1 MIETNISSL
10 NEREEKFAYRMSER
24 ILDEFKEF
32 YVEYSKESDK
42 AAVIMG
48 IEKLDNLL
56 FQILN
61 KILIPNPSQK
71 DDLFVT
77 DMPLST
83 FSSKINL
90 CYRLGI
96 VDNLTTKSLNLM
108 KKIKSDMINEKANA
122 SLTAGA
128 AADRVRELLSNLNY
142 NQELIE
148 FVQVF
153 EVDSDDPGV
162 RYRLLLV
169 FFITKLTIIRDTI
182 SPLYYK
188 EPKFNLS
195 Y

>member
-1 MIETNISSL
+1 MLETNISSL

-32 YVEYSKESDK
+32 YHEYSKESDK

-71 DDLFVT
+71 DDLFDT
-77 DMPLST
+77 DAPLST

-96 VDNLTTKSLNLM
+96 LDNLTTKSLNLM
-108 KKIKSDMINEKANA
+108 KRIKADMISEKANA
-122 SLTAGA
+122 SLTSGA

-188 EPKFNLS
+188 DPKFNLS

>member
-1 MIETNISSL
+1 MLETNISSL

-32 YVEYSKESDK
+32 YHEYSKESDK

-71 DDLFVT
+71 DDLFDT
-77 DMPLST
+77 DAPLST

-96 VDNLTTKSLNLM
+96 LDNLTTKSLNLM
-108 KKIKSDMINEKANA
+108 KRIKADMISEKANA
-122 SLTAGA
+122 SLTSGA

-169 FFITKLTIIRDTI
+169 FFITKLTIIRYRI
-182 SPLYYK
+182 SFLY
-188 EPKFNLS
+188 
-195 Y
+195 

>member
-1 MIETNISSL
+1 MFESNISSL

-61 KILIPNPSQK
+61 KILIPNPTQK
-71 DDLFVT
+71 DDLF
-77 DMPLST
+77 DSDAPLST

-122 SLTAGA
+122 SLTSGA

-142 NQELIE
+142 NQELLE
-148 FVQVF
+148 FIQVF

-182 SPLYYK
+182 TPLYYK

>member
-71 DDLFVT
+71 DDLFDT

-108 KKIKSDMINEKANA
+108 KKIKADMINEKA
-122 SLTAGA
+122 
-128 AADRVRELLSNLNY
+128 
-142 NQELIE
+142 
-148 FVQVF
+148 
-153 EVDSDDPGV
+153 
-162 RYRLLLV
+162 
-169 FFITKLTIIRDTI
+169 
-182 SPLYYK
+182 
-188 EPKFNLS
+188 
-195 Y
+195 

>member
-1 MIETNISSL
+1 
-10 NEREEKFAYRMSER
+10 
-24 ILDEFKEF
+24 
-32 YVEYSKESDK
+32 
-42 AAVIMG
+42 
-48 IEKLDNLL
+48 
-56 FQILN
+56 
-61 KILIPNPSQK
+61 
-71 DDLFVT
+71 
-77 DMPLST
+77 
-83 FSSKINL
+83 
-90 CYRLGI
+90 YRLGI

>member
-1 MIETNISSL
+1 MIESNISSL
-10 NEREEKFAYRMSER
+10 NEREEKIAYRMSER

-61 KILIPNPSQK
+61 KIFMPNPSQK
-71 DDLFVT
+71 DDLFDT
-77 DMPLST
+77 DAPIST
-83 FSSKINL
+83 FSAKINI

-96 VDNLTTKSLNLM
+96 IDNLATKSLNLM
-108 KKIKSDMINEKANA
+108 KRIKTDMINEKANA
-122 SLTAGA
+122 SLTSGA